1 MPTIERLVTR
11 RNANEEPEE
20 HSTTDTNTGQP
31 NDLNVSELLRP
42 CGDGRENVGEPC
54 LEETGRNDSS
64 REKRS
69 LLGNFQRRAFNRIS
83 FRGESGPLL
92 TSFLGTDSFQQ
103 NVIEE
108 PNVVQTTDLDIS
120 LVVDWLRR
128 VALAMKRAEWRAER
142 SEEPLGQLNSR

>member
-11 RNANEEPEE
+11 RTANEEPEE

-31 NDLNVSELLRP
+31 NELNVSELLRP
-42 CGDGRENVGEPC
+42 CGDGRENVGESC

-92 TSFLGTDSFQQ
+92 TRLERTFSL
-103 NVIEE
+103 IEE

-128 VALAMKRAEWRAER
+128 VALAMKRVEWRAER

>member
-31 NDLNVSELLRP
+31 TNDLNVSELLRP

-92 TSFLGTDSFQQ
+92 TRYRQTRFSSRRVRKRVVFKHGDC
-103 NVIEE
+103 
-108 PNVVQTTDLDIS
+108 NVVQGN
-120 LVVDWLRR
+120 VAKRR
-128 VALAMKRAEWRAER
+128 RRYLQVIF
-142 SEEPLGQLNSR
+142 SFFF